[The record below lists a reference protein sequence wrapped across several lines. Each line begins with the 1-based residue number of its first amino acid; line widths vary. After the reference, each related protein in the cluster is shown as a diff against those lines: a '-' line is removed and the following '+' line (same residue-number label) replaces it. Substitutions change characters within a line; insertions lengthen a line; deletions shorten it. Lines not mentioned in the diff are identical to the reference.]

1 METTLFLVM
10 AIFAGEPLGP
20 LPGIFSLLVG
30 VAGWYYLFYSR
41 AAEKLGGIERAE
53 VNRTRLRLRRIGG
66 FVMLLLA
73 IATYAGFYTFDPKHA
88 PAAFVAT
95 WIAVFILLFLVVLLA
110 LLDVRL
116 TAQLRRKR
124 PTPPNTP

>member
-1 METTLFLVM
+1 M
-10 AIFAGEPLGP
+10 GP

-41 AAEKLGGIERAE
+41 AAEKLGAIENQQ
-53 VNRTRLRLRRIGG
+53 VNRHRSRLRRIGG

-88 PAAFVAT
+88 PTAFVFT
-95 WIAVFILLFLVVLLA
+95 WISVFVLLFLVVFLA
-110 LLDVRL
+110 LMDVRL

-124 PTPPNTP
+124 PIPPTDTP